1 MARQMLQEPGTKSP
15 DDDWKKLDS
24 PNGCLFRLHDA
35 EGCLCCLV
43 GLHINDMLISVNAHN
58 ACYNTAKKQLR
69 EKFNF
74 KHWTHI
80 DEREKLDFCGCSFVK
95 TSYGYQLGQPDYFSK
110 IKPTMIDPKRRDSA
124 MATQNE
130 VSALRAVL
138 GALHWPSTQNAPQLG
153 ATVATTED
161 LRDANKALKFSKVNN
176 DVGLQFRPL
185 GQISD
190 MVLVAM
196 SDASWGIRREGHSQG
211 GYLLMLA
218 PKEIL
223 DGETT
228 NYIILDWRSFRL
240 PRVSRSSLNAESQ
253 ACAAAMDSLEYT
265 RTLIQGSLNADYTLQ
280 SPGEWV
286 ISKTALVVDAKALYD
301 SIRAEVPQLSGDKR
315 TKIEVMIV
323 KEKMQECQTLL
334 RWVSSEAQYAD
345 GMTKPSAR
353 QLLTDRLRTHMF
365 KLQADEDFVAAKK
378 KTQQQREAN
387 ARKFAL
393 SKAASKVGGLAHL
406 IFISHIMPVTGS
418 FVSDDA
424 SWSDDAMPLIVT
436 MVMSFLT
443 GCFCVWMLL
452 GFPKVFQHAEPKR
465 LAFRLPKRD
474 KSVQCEM
481 EYEAMSY
488 ISYQLHI
495 EKEDKAR
502 LEDSFKREIETLE
515 SYAQVMK
522 DTSETNRKDAERFW
536 SELKALKPQLQ
547 DVENSLTAKIQDPVI
562 ELERQIYQV
571 QDTLDRANQTN
582 ANMREFRDHELELR
596 RERGLCSPQGEPL
609 SCFRWLP
616 NSRASCDYV
625 RLQGMRRTPW
635 EGERRDGSI
644 SARLVLSGLE

>member
-1 MARQMLQEPGTKSP
+1 
-15 DDDWKKLDS
+15 
-24 PNGCLFRLHDA
+24 
-35 EGCLCCLV
+35 
-43 GLHINDMLISVNAHN
+43 MLISGNPHN
-58 ACYNTAKKQLR
+58 ACYNSAKKLLR

-80 DEREKLDFCGCSFVK
+80 PEREKLDFCGCSFVK
-95 TSYGYQLGQPDYFSK
+95 TSYGYHLGQPDYFSK
-110 IKPTMIDPKRRDSA
+110 IKPITIDPKRRDSA

-138 GALHWPSTQNAPQLG
+138 GALQWPSTQTAPQLG
-153 ATVATTED
+153 ATVSH
-161 LRDANKALKFSKVNN
+161 ANKALKNSNVNK

-196 SDASWGIRREGHSQG
+196 SDVSWGIRREGHSQG

-240 PRVSRSSLNAESQ
+240 PRVSRSSLNSESQ

-265 RTLIQGSLNADYTLQ
+265 RALIQGCLNADYTLQ

-345 GMTKPSAR
+345 GITKPSAR
-353 QLLTDRLRTHMF
+353 QLPTGRLRIHMF

-378 KTQQQREAN
+378 KTQQQREAT

-393 SKAASKVGGLAHL
+393 SKSACKVGGLAHL
-406 IFISHIMPVTGS
+406 IFISHIMPVTGFS
-418 FVSDDA
+418 SDEA
-424 SWSDDAMPLIVT
+424 SWSDDAMRL
-436 MVMSFLT
+436 F
-443 GCFCVWMLL
+443 
-452 GFPKVFQHAEPKR
+452 EPKR
-465 LAFRLPKRD
+465 VAFRLAKRNQ
-474 KSVQCEM
+474 SVQCEI
-481 EYEAMSY
+481 EYDEMSH
-488 ISYQLHI
+488 ISYQLHL
-495 EKEDKAR
+495 EQEDKAR

-522 DTSETNRKDAERFW
+522 DTSETNKEDANKFL
-536 SELKALKPQLQ
+536 SQLKTLKVRLQ
-547 DVENSLTAKIQDPVI
+547 DVEQTLTAKIQEVI

-571 QDTLDRANQTN
+571 QDSLDRANQ
-582 ANMREFRDHELELR
+582 ANIEFRREVYAINKANRFHLFDDCNVLMQARPITMYICKECQVR
-596 RERGLCSPQGEPL
+596 RESENAEMGQYQHGWR
-609 SCFRWLP
+609 
-616 NSRASCDYV
+616 
-625 RLQGMRRTPW
+625 
-635 EGERRDGSI
+635 
-644 SARLVLSGLE
+644 

>member
-1 MARQMLQEPGTKSP
+1 
-15 DDDWKKLDS
+15 
-24 PNGCLFRLHDA
+24 
-35 EGCLCCLV
+35 
-43 GLHINDMLISVNAHN
+43 MLISVNAHN

-110 IKPTMIDPKRRDSA
+110 IKPIMIDPKRRDSA
-124 MATQNE
+124 MAAQNE

-196 SDASWGIRREGHSQG
+196 SDVSWGIRREGHSQG

-365 KLQADEDFVAAKK
+365 KLQADENFVAAKK

-406 IFISHIMPVTGS
+406 IFISPTSCLLQVPSFPMMPHGPT
-418 FVSDDA
+418 
-424 SWSDDAMPLIVT
+424 MQCPLIVT

-452 GFPKVFQHAEPKR
+452 GFPKVFNMQNQSAWPF
-465 LAFRLPKRD
+465 AFPSATRVGNVK
-474 KSVQCEM
+474 
-481 EYEAMSY
+481 
-488 ISYQLHI
+488 
-495 EKEDKAR
+495 
-502 LEDSFKREIETLE
+502 
-515 SYAQVMK
+515 
-522 DTSETNRKDAERFW
+522 W
-536 SELKALKPQLQ
+536 S
-547 DVENSLTAKIQDPVI
+547 
-562 ELERQIYQV
+562 
-571 QDTLDRANQTN
+571 
-582 ANMREFRDHELELR
+582 
-596 RERGLCSPQGEPL
+596 
-609 SCFRWLP
+609 
-616 NSRASCDYV
+616 
-625 RLQGMRRTPW
+625 MRRCHTYPTSSTS
-635 EGERRDGSI
+635 RRRTRQDWKIASKEK
-644 SARLVLSGLE
+644 SKLWKAMRR